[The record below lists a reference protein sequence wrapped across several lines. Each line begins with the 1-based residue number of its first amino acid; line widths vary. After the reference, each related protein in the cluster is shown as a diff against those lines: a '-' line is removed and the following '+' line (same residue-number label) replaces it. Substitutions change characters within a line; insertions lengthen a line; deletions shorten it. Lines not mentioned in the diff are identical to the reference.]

1 MNKTLLIDGGIGRVI
16 CAIPALERFVQKNPE
31 TTIVTYGW
39 TQLLW
44 GNKLLTDKVFDN
56 TTKGLFQRIRNTQ
69 IIKPEP
75 YYNIDYIN
83 ERTHLIAA
91 FNQEINGDKDPIG
104 LPKIYLSST
113 ELTNAAQLRK
123 YTNGRK
129 VIAFQPLGSTA
140 KIDGETVI
148 DTSVRSLNTETI
160 KYLVSRLKRD
170 YALFLVTDQQ
180 IGFLSQDDFIPVVP
194 SDVRGL
200 AAILAN
206 CDYILAIDSSAQHIA
221 RCFNKPGTVIMGG
234 TNSINVSY
242 PDHFNIL
249 NDRSDKVYMP
259 YRLAEFD
266 WWLSELANDSVLDF
280 TEKDLK
286 ILGKNILK
294 HINMSTKK

>member
-1 MNKTLLIDGGIGRVI
+1 MNKTLLIDGGMGRVV
-16 CAIPALERFVQKNPE
+16 CAIPALERFVQKHPE

-83 ERTHLIAA
+83 ERAHLIAA
-91 FNQEINGDKDPIG
+91 FNQEINLDKEPVG
-104 LPKIYLSST
+104 VPKLYLSST
-113 ELTNAAQLRK
+113 ELANAAQLRK
-123 YTNGRK
+123 YANGRK

-140 KIDGETVI
+140 KIEGEIVV

-180 IGFLSQDDFIPVVP
+180 IGFLSQDDFIPVAP
-194 SDVRGL
+194 SDVRAL

-206 CDYILAIDSSAQHIA
+206 CDYLLGIDSSAQHIA
-221 RCFNKPGTVIMGG
+221 RCFNKPGSVIFGG
-234 TNSINVSY
+234 TNVINASY
-242 PDHFNIL
+242 PDHYNII
-249 NDRSDKVYMP
+249 NDIKDKKYMP
-259 YRLAEFD
+259 FRFAEFEWHLAELENGNLLNFTKQQ
-266 WWLSELANDSVLDF
+266 LDEI
-280 TEKDLK
+280 TT
-286 ILGKNILK
+286 NITK
-294 HINMSTKK
+294 HIKSTT